1 MPLLT
6 IIAGPN
12 GSGKSTI
19 TRRLEFEGK
28 HRLLDPDAIAKR
40 IDPEDSSR
48 AAVAAGRETILRTR
62 EYLAAGQSFA
72 METTLASRGP
82 IESMAEARQ
91 LGFEVELWYICLEAP
106 EWNIQRVGERVRQGG
121 HGVPESDIRRRY
133 ERSLQNLPV
142 ALRNAN
148 KATVYDN
155 AGAIPRLVLK
165 TRNGEV
171 AWLAPDAPA
180 WVTNA
185 VEALT
190 AN

>member
-6 IIAGPN
+6 VIAGPN

-28 HRLLDPDAIAKR
+28 DHLLDPDAIAKR
-40 IDPEDSSR
+40 LDPADPSR

-62 EYLAAGQSFA
+62 EYLAARQSFA

-82 IESMAEARQ
+82 IESMIEARK
-91 LGFEVELWYICLEAP
+91 LGFEVALWYICLEAP
-106 EWNIQRVGERVRQGG
+106 EWNVQRVGERVRQGG
-121 HGVPESDIRRRY
+121 HSVPEADVRRRY
-133 ERSLQNLPV
+133 ERSLSNLPV
-142 ALRNAN
+142 ALRNAD
-148 KATVYDN
+148 KAAVYDN
-155 AGAIPRLVLK
+155 AGAIPRLVLQ

-180 WVTNA
+180 WVINA
-185 VEALT
+185 VHALT